1 MKWLFRLAFFC
12 FTLCFL
18 SCGIFKKESNSTKDI
33 NSNLLTTIGDRE
45 ITVNDFIK
53 RCEYVPRPNFCKN
66 NNYIHKKIALNS
78 LIAEKLLAIEFDKT
92 NIEFTPAQ
100 NNLITGRKEQSMRQM
115 MLKINGFDKVKPNST
130 QVRVIAKQMKKTYD
144 ISFIILD
151 AVQKQEVV
159 SNNLKSL
166 NTVKD
171 NMGDLPSIN
180 FKKITFSENMPM
192 AVKEILYFSEPKK
205 NLLYGPIPINKKNF
219 MFFEVIGWNTSV
231 SVTDEQKKQAIV
243 DAKKSYNELNALRI
257 YENFVSNL
265 MRGKKLEFNPVS
277 FQLFSNKVSKI
288 YLIEKDKKETA
299 IQNSIWDQEVKNT
312 KDVFSF
318 DDLEDIRNQDL
329 LSFDNENYTVDDVLD
344 LIQTHPLVFRNR
356 KVSDSSFD
364 NELKYAL
371 ADLFRDKEITE
382 KAYKLGY
389 HKNKDIINVEKKW
402 ADFISSKIMKNKL
415 IKGSSSTRKGFNM
428 MTSKIDSLQKHYSS
442 IVKIDTDKFERIKL
456 TNIDLNVI
464 YTNQAY
470 SLFEPSFPILTDDHL
485 LDYGEKFN
493 FN

>member
-18 SCGIFKKESNSTKDI
+18 SCGIFKKESSSKKDI

-144 ISFIILD
+144 ISFIIID
-151 AVQKQEVV
+151 AVQKKKVV

-166 NTVKD
+166 NTIKD
-171 NMGDLPSIN
+171 NIDDSPSIN
-180 FKKITFSENMPM
+180 FKKIAFSEKMPM

-205 NLLYGPIPINKKNF
+205 NLLYGPISINKTNF
-219 MFFEVIGWNTSV
+219 MFFEVIGWKTSV

-243 DAKKSYNELNALRI
+243 DAKKSYDELNALRM
-257 YENFVSNL
+257 YEKFVSNL
-265 MRGKKLEFNPVS
+265 MRGKKLEFNPKS
-277 FQLFSNKVSKI
+277 FQLFSRKVSKI

-299 IQNSIWDQEVKNT
+299 IQNSIWDQEVKNI
-312 KDVFSF
+312 KDVSSF
-318 DDLEDIRNQDL
+318 DDLGDIRNRDL
-329 LSFDNENYTVDDVLD
+329 LSFDNENYTVADVLD
-344 LIQTHPLVFRNR
+344 LIKTHPLVFRNR
-356 KVSDSSFD
+356 KVSNSYFD

-371 ADLFRDKEITE
+371 ADLFRDKEIIE
-382 KAYKLGY
+382 KAYKLNY
-389 HKNKDIINVEKKW
+389 HKNKDIINIEKKW
-402 ADFISSKIMKNKL
+402 ADFISSEIMKSKL
-415 IKGSSSTRKGFNM
+415 IKGSSSASKDFNI

-442 IVKIDTDKFERIKL
+442 IIKIDTDKFEKIKL

>member
-18 SCGIFKKESNSTKDI
+18 SCGIFKKESSSKKDI

-144 ISFIILD
+144 ISFIIID
-151 AVQKQEVV
+151 AVQKKKVV

-166 NTVKD
+166 NTIKD
-171 NMGDLPSIN
+171 NIDDSPSIN
-180 FKKITFSENMPM
+180 FKKIAFSEKMPM

-205 NLLYGPIPINKKNF
+205 NLLYGPISINKTNF
-219 MFFEVIGWNTSV
+219 MFFEVIGWKTSV

-243 DAKKSYNELNALRI
+243 DAKRSYDELNALRM
-257 YENFVSNL
+257 YEKFVSNL
-265 MRGKKLEFNPVS
+265 MRGKKLEFNPKS
-277 FQLFSNKVSKI
+277 FQLFSRKVSKI

-299 IQNSIWDQEVKNT
+299 IQNSIWDQEVKNI

-318 DDLEDIRNQDL
+318 DDLGDIRNRDL
-329 LSFDNENYTVDDVLD
+329 LSFDNENYTVADVLD
-344 LIQTHPLVFRNR
+344 LIKTHPLVFRNR
-356 KVSDSSFD
+356 KVSNSYFD

-371 ADLFRDKEITE
+371 ADLFRDKEIIE
-382 KAYKLGY
+382 KAYKLNY
-389 HKNKDIINVEKKW
+389 HKNKDIINIEKKW
-402 ADFISSKIMKNKL
+402 ADFISSEIMKSKL
-415 IKGSSSTRKGFNM
+415 IKGSSSASKDFNI

-442 IVKIDTDKFERIKL
+442 IIKIDTDKFEKIKL

>member
-1 MKWLFRLAFFC
+1 MNWLFRLAFFC

-18 SCGIFKKESNSTKDI
+18 SCGIFKKESSSTKDI
-33 NSNLLTTIGDRE
+33 DSNLLTTIGDRD

-144 ISFIILD
+144 ISFIIID
-151 AVQKQEVV
+151 DVQKKVVV

-166 NTVKD
+166 NAVKD
-171 NMGDLPSIN
+171 NIDDAPSIN

-205 NLLYGPIPINKKNF
+205 NLLYGPISISKTNF
-219 MFFEVIGWNTSV
+219 MFFEVIGWKTSV

-243 DAKKSYNELNALRI
+243 DAKKSYNELNALKI
-257 YENFVSNL
+257 YEEFVSNL
-265 MRGKKLEFNPVS
+265 MRGKKLEFNPKS
-277 FQLFSNKVSKI
+277 FQLFSHKVSKI

-299 IQNSIWDQEVKNT
+299 IQNSIWDQEVKNI

-318 DDLEDIRNQDL
+318 DDLGDIRNRDL
-329 LSFDNENYTVDDVLD
+329 LSFDNENYTVADVLD
-344 LIQTHPLVFRNR
+344 LIKTHPLVFRNR
-356 KVSDSSFD
+356 KVSDRSFD

-371 ADLFRDKEITE
+371 ADLFRDKEIT
-382 KAYKLGY
+382 KNAYKLDY
-389 HKNKDIINVEKKW
+389 HKSKDIINVEKKW

-415 IKGSSSTRKGFNM
+415 IGGSSSPSKDFNIMTR
-428 MTSKIDSLQKHYSS
+428 KIDSLQKHYSS
-442 IVKIDTDKFERIKL
+442 IIKIDTDKFEKIKL

-470 SLFEPSFPILTDDHL
+470 TLFEPSFPILTDDHL

>member
-18 SCGIFKKESNSTKDI
+18 SCGIFKKESSSKKDI

-144 ISFIILD
+144 ISFIIID
-151 AVQKQEVV
+151 AVQKKKVV

-166 NTVKD
+166 NTIKD
-171 NMGDLPSIN
+171 NIDDSPSIN
-180 FKKITFSENMPM
+180 FKKIAFSEKMPM

-205 NLLYGPIPINKKNF
+205 NLLYGPISINKTNF
-219 MFFEVIGWNTSV
+219 MFFEVIGWKTSV

-243 DAKKSYNELNALRI
+243 DAKKSYDELNALRM
-257 YENFVSNL
+257 YEKFVSNL
-265 MRGKKLEFNPVS
+265 MRGKKLEFNPKS
-277 FQLFSNKVSKI
+277 FQLFSRKVSKI

-299 IQNSIWDQEVKNT
+299 IQNSIWDQEVKNI

-318 DDLEDIRNQDL
+318 DDLGDIRNRDL
-329 LSFDNENYTVDDVLD
+329 LSFDNENYTVADVLD
-344 LIQTHPLVFRNR
+344 LIKTHPLVFRNR
-356 KVSDSSFD
+356 KVSNSYFD

-371 ADLFRDKEITE
+371 ADLFRDKEIIE
-382 KAYKLGY
+382 KAYKLNY
-389 HKNKDIINVEKKW
+389 HKNKDIINIEKKW
-402 ADFISSKIMKNKL
+402 ADFISSEIMKSKL
-415 IKGSSSTRKGFNM
+415 IKGSSSASKDFNI

-442 IVKIDTDKFERIKL
+442 IIKIDTDKFEKIKL

>member
-18 SCGIFKKESNSTKDI
+18 SCGIFKKESSSKKDI

-144 ISFIILD
+144 ISFIIID
-151 AVQKQEVV
+151 AVQKKRIV

-166 NTVKD
+166 NTIKD
-171 NMGDLPSIN
+171 NIDDSPSIN
-180 FKKITFSENMPM
+180 FKKIAFSEKMPM

-205 NLLYGPIPINKKNF
+205 NLLYGPISINKTNF
-219 MFFEVIGWNTSV
+219 MFFEVIGWKTSV

-243 DAKKSYNELNALRI
+243 DAKKSYDELNALRM
-257 YENFVSNL
+257 YEKFVSNL
-265 MRGKKLEFNPVS
+265 MRGKKLEFNPKS
-277 FQLFSNKVSKI
+277 FQLFSRKVSKI

-299 IQNSIWDQEVKNT
+299 IQNSIWDQEVKNI

-318 DDLEDIRNQDL
+318 DDLGDIRNRDL
-329 LSFDNENYTVDDVLD
+329 LSFDNENYTVADVLD
-344 LIQTHPLVFRNR
+344 LIKTHPLVFRNR
-356 KVSDSSFD
+356 KVSNSYFD

-371 ADLFRDKEITE
+371 ADLFRDKEIIE
-382 KAYKLGY
+382 KAYKLNY
-389 HKNKDIINVEKKW
+389 HKNKDIINIEKKW
-402 ADFISSKIMKNKL
+402 ADFISSEIMKSKL
-415 IKGSSSTRKGFNM
+415 IKGSSSASKDFNI

-442 IVKIDTDKFERIKL
+442 IIKIDTDKFEKIKL